1 MRARSAAPRPA
12 TRTMKNSSRLAAEI
26 ERNLIRSK
34 SGWPRLADS
43 SNTRRLKFS
52 QDNSRLMKRSGLDTR
67 SDARWPS
74 SGRRGEPDSKAT
86 TVAWPRSAM
95 AVWCSS
101 RAMFAMLRYNPMTLV
116 TPQIRRWGGAPS
128 SLSPAMDR
136 RTSLAILLRLSLNDI
151 YHWYLSSRLA
161 NGRNRH
167 RQNLQAR
174 PQPGGPAA
182 EGIPLARQGSPDS
195 PDGARR
201 AVGADKPRLGNDAG
215 HFRENRPLWRRRFPA
230 GRTSGTA
237 ANADRRS

>member
-1 MRARSAAPRPA
+1 MRASCSAGVRPSGLFSTMPARSAAPRPA

-26 ERNLIRSK
+26 ERNLSRSN

-52 QDNSRLMKRSGLDTR
+52 QDSSRLMKRSGLDAR
-67 SDARWPS
+67 SDTRADS
-74 SGRRGEPDSKAT
+74 SGRREEPDSKAT

-128 SLSPAMDR
+128 RLPLAMDR
-136 RTSLAILLRLSLNDI
+136 GGACQALLQLVLNDI

-174 PQPGGPAA
+174 PQPSGPLAK
-182 EGIPLARQGSPDS
+182 GIPPTRERGSHS
-195 PDGARR
+195 PGGTRR
-201 AVGADKPRLGNDAG
+201 APGAD
-215 HFRENRPLWRRRFPA
+215 
-230 GRTSGTA
+230 
-237 ANADRRS
+237 

>member
-1 MRARSAAPRPA
+1 
-12 TRTMKNSSRLAAEI
+12 MKNSSRLAAEI
-26 ERNLIRSK
+26 ERNFNRSN

-52 QDNSRLMKRSGLDTR
+52 QDSSRLMKRSGLDAR
-67 SDARWPS
+67 SDARAGS
-74 SGRRGEPDSKAT
+74 SGRREEPDSKAT

-116 TPQIRRWGGAPS
+116 TPADKAVGRCAVKT
-128 SLSPAMDR
+128 SPWPTDGEEACQ
-136 RTSLAILLRLSLNDI
+136 ALLQLFLNDI

-174 PQPGGPAA
+174 PQPSGAPA
-182 EGIPLARQGSPDS
+182 EGIPPARQGGSRSP
-195 PDGARR
+195 GRTRR
-201 AVGADKPRLGNDAG
+201 AAGADKPRLGRRCRLFSRKSTGQAAPISCRRDV
-215 HFRENRPLWRRRFPA
+215 REQPPMPID
-230 GRTSGTA
+230 
-237 ANADRRS
+237 DRKYFDDE